1 MMKKKKLL
9 LIPLILSGLMCLTAC
24 DDVTSFFS
32 ELFDE
37 NAFSY
42 SNVYK
47 TPESTSEETIDPN
60 AVIAGGVVAKDAE
73 ETPNVY
79 CFKNISYAT
88 DDSIA
93 NTYKIGGVNQ
103 NEFDVNANEDYFGSK
118 SNNNFDL
125 YVPKNL
131 AKDQKHAVIL
141 FIHGGAWIS
150 GFKTDVNSYVHA
162 FANKGYITATIKY
175 TLLKKSMDDR
185 SLSVFRNLD
194 EIDACIAS
202 IKSALE
208 DLEFDTSKT
217 NLVIGGASSGAHLA
231 MLYAYSRGDKSPLP
245 ISFVVDAVG
254 PVDIKPGNWKRF
266 SSMSSEEYET
276 ALNNGLGYTA
286 IENERAAG
294 HLAPLKVSDGSS
306 DPYDWND
313 YQTMR
318 IANGMCGIPNSLAA
332 IEATTDENKEEIVN
346 PSAPAAQ
353 AMIKAGGGEDQ
364 LSVTYWMNNTTNR
377 FKIIAAYSGK
387 DGVVGVAQYAALQ
400 NALDTLS
407 IQYAPFY
414 FKECGHTNIAEDT
427 TEYNNFV
434 NKIDEWCQT
443 I

>member
-1 MMKKKKLL
+1 MKKKKLL

-47 TPESTSEETIDPN
+47 TPESTSEEIVDPN
-60 AVIAGGVVAKDAE
+60 AVIAGGVVAKDVE

-131 AKDQKHAVIL
+131 AKDQKHAVVL

-208 DLEFDTSKT
+208 DLEFDTTKT

-231 MLYAYSRGDKSPLP
+231 MLYAYSRGDKSPLK

-254 PVDIKPGNWKRF
+254 PVDMKPGNWKRF

-353 AMIKAGGGEDQ
+353 SMIKAGGGEDQ

-377 FKIIAAYSGK
+377 FPIIAAYSGK

-434 NKIDEWCQT
+434 NKINEWCQN

>member
-1 MMKKKKLL
+1 MKKKKLL

-47 TPESTSEETIDPN
+47 TPESTSEEIIDPN
-60 AVIAGGVVAKDAE
+60 AIIAGGVVAKDVE

-88 DDSIA
+88 DDSIT
-93 NTYKIGGVNQ
+93 NTYKTGGVNE
-103 NEFDVNANEDYFGSK
+103 NEFDVNGNEDYFGSK

-125 YVPKNL
+125 YVPKDL
-131 AKDQKHAVIL
+131 AKNQKHAVIL

-185 SLSVFRNLD
+185 SLSIFRNLD

-208 DLEFDTSKT
+208 DLDFDTTKT
-217 NLVIGGASSGAHLA
+217 NLIIGGASSGAHLA
-231 MLYAYSRGDKSPLP
+231 MLYSYSRGQRSPLP

-254 PVDIKPGNWKRF
+254 PVDMKPGNWKRF
-266 SSMSSEEYET
+266 NIYGDDLDA
-276 ALNNGLGYTA
+276 ALDEGIGYTA
-286 IENERAAG
+286 IENQRAAD
-294 HLAPLKVSDGSS
+294 HLSPLRVSDGSS
-306 DPYDWND
+306 EPYDWNA

-318 IANGMCGIPNSLAA
+318 IANGMCGIPYTIADV
-332 IEATTDENKEEIVN
+332 EASTDEEKTDITN
-346 PSAPAAQ
+346 PNAASN
-353 AMIKAGGGEDQ
+353 AMTKAGGGEDQ

-377 FKIIAAYSGK
+377 FPIIAAYSGK
-387 DGVVGVAQYAALQ
+387 DAVVGVAQYAALQ

-407 IQYAPFY
+407 ITYAPFY
-414 FKECGHTNIAEDT
+414 FKNSGHMDIANDT
-427 TEYNNFV
+427 TVYNNFV
-434 NKIDEWCQT
+434 NKIDEWGRA

>member
-1 MMKKKKLL
+1 MKKKKLL

-47 TPESTSEETIDPN
+47 TPESTSEEIIDPN
-60 AVIAGGVVAKDAE
+60 AVIAGGVVAKDVE

-88 DDSIA
+88 DDSIT
-93 NTYKIGGVNQ
+93 NTYKTGGVNE
-103 NEFDVNANEDYFGSK
+103 NEFDVNGNEDYFGSK

-125 YVPKNL
+125 YVPKDL
-131 AKDQKHAVIL
+131 AKNQKHAVIL

-185 SLSVFRNLD
+185 SLSIFRNLD

-208 DLEFDTSKT
+208 DLDFDTTKT
-217 NLVIGGASSGAHLA
+217 NLIIGGASSGAHLA
-231 MLYAYSRGDKSPLP
+231 MLYSYSRGQRSPLP

-254 PVDIKPGNWKRF
+254 PVDMKPGNWKRF
-266 SSMSSEEYET
+266 NIYGDDLDA
-276 ALNNGLGYTA
+276 ALDEGIGYTA
-286 IENERAAG
+286 IENQRAAD
-294 HLAPLKVSDGSS
+294 HLSPLRVSDGSS
-306 DPYDWND
+306 EPYDWNA

-318 IANGMCGIPNSLAA
+318 IANGMCGIPYTIADV
-332 IEATTDENKEEIVN
+332 EASTDEEKTDITN
-346 PSAPAAQ
+346 PNAASN
-353 AMIKAGGGEDQ
+353 AMTKAGGGEDQ

-377 FKIIAAYSGK
+377 FPIIAAYSGK
-387 DGVVGVAQYAALQ
+387 DAVVGVAQYAALQ

-407 IQYAPFY
+407 ITYAPFY
-414 FKECGHTNIAEDT
+414 FKNSGHMDIANDT
-427 TEYNNFV
+427 TVYNNFV
-434 NKIDEWCQT
+434 NKIDEWGRA

>member
-47 TPESTSEETIDPN
+47 TPESTSEEIVDPN
-60 AVIAGGVVAKDAE
+60 AVIAGGVVAKDVE

-131 AKDQKHAVIL
+131 AKDQKHAVVL

-208 DLEFDTSKT
+208 DLEFDTTKT

-231 MLYAYSRGDKSPLP
+231 MLYAYSRGDKSPLK

-254 PVDIKPGNWKRF
+254 PVDMKPGNWKRF

-353 AMIKAGGGEDQ
+353 SMIKAGGGEDQ

-377 FKIIAAYSGK
+377 FPIIAAYSGK

-434 NKIDEWCQT
+434 NKINEWCQN